1 MDLILVLLVPFPLG
15 FFLTSRTTAVIAYIA
30 AFCPLFT
37 FQTLSLITDWTE
49 GSTAAF
55 GGPFPKSD
63 YADVVGYG
71 TVNLILYLVGFG
83 LIMLGHRLGAKRRA
97 RRAAGQAVNLDPIR

>member
-1 MDLILVLLVPFPLG
+1 MDLILVLLVAFPLG
-15 FFLTSRTTAVIAYIA
+15 FFLASRTTAIIAYVA

-37 FQTLSLITDWTE
+37 FQTLSLITEWAE

-55 GGPFPKSD
+55 GGPFPNSD
-63 YADVVGYG
+63 YPDVIGYG
-71 TVNLILYLVGFG
+71 AVNLVLYLVGFG

-97 RRAAGQAVNLDPIR
+97 RRAVGQAVNLDPVR